1 MKIVFYTGA
10 GISYKSG
17 IPLFEDKKSI
27 FSRYPIEKVA
37 SKNGWKEDWDLFEKF
52 WMELEL
58 SLTTSE
64 LRPNEFH
71 HFLSQWEKNND
82 DDFTIITTNIDDLH
96 EKAGSQNI
104 FHIHGKITE
113 KRTLGNGKT
122 MPNCVLFGE
131 SKRYIKRCRQII
143 EKADLF
149 VCVGTSL
156 STGDE
161 HLVYYAKDSGCR
173 TIEINP
179 EETFLSNFFDNSY
192 RQNGYDGTVKLF
204 NKYYN

>member
-10 GISYKSG
+10 VSYKSG

-27 FSRYPIEKVA
+27 FSRYPIDKVA
-37 SKNGWKEDWDLFEKF
+37 SKDGWKEDWDLFEKF
-52 WMELEL
+52 WDELEL
-58 SLTTSE
+58 SLNTSE
-64 LRPNEFH
+64 LKPNEFH
-71 HFLSQWEKNND
+71 YLLSRWEKNNN
-82 DDFTIITTNIDDLH
+82 DDFAIITTNIDDLH
-96 EKAGSQNI
+96 EKAGSKNI

-113 KRTLGNGKT
+113 KRFLGNGKT

-131 SKRYIKRCRQII
+131 NKRYINRCRQII

-161 HLVYYAKDSGCR
+161 YLVYHAKDTGCR

-179 EETFLSNFFDNSY
+179 EETFLSNFFDHSY
-192 RQNGYDGTVKLF
+192 RQNGYDGTIKLF